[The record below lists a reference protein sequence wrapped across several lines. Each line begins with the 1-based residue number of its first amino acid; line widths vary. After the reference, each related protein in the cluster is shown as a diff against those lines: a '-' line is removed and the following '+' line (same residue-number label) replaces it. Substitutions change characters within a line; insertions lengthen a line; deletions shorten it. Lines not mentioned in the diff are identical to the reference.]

1 MRLPLRGRIAIVT
14 ASAGLVLALLL
25 PAAAPAAAADP
36 LILRTGS
43 TQTVSGLNPW
53 QVVYVVDFEIM
64 TLNYDTLVGFGPN
77 VDPVP
82 GFAESWTKSA
92 DGHTWTFKI
101 RPGMKWSDGQPAT
114 SEDAR
119 WTIQFV
125 LDAVKKGQTLGAG
138 YLEPYLTAAGVTGV
152 SAPDPQT
159 LVVTTNLNNP
169 LLLQSYVPILPAH
182 IWSKIDP
189 KTAGSTYPNNAP
201 VVGTGPY
208 QVVEYKPGQF
218 VRLQRNANY
227 WGQQGAADQVV
238 ITTFKNDDTMVQA
251 LKTGELDYA
260 RDVPATQFDQLK
272 SNPGGPI
279 VAVEGVSNT
288 FYELA
293 FNCYNKP
300 IPGGGASTLA
310 LQDPA
315 FRDALGYAIDK
326 QDIVNK
332 VFQGHAQ
339 VGSTQVTPF
348 QAGWHV
354 DPTDV
359 RPFDIAMAKSKL
371 DAAGYPLNTSGQR
384 LDKQQKPIVLRL
396 SWPGDPSE
404 AKAAQLIVSWFG
416 QLGIKVN
423 ATASDSTKLGSQI
436 LPPEADPPGKAQFDM
451 FIWDW
456 VGDPDPT
463 SLLKVLTT
471 KEIGASS
478 DSLWSN
484 PQYDALYDKQLAES
498 DDAARHE
505 EVGQMQQL
513 FYDQAPYHVLYY
525 PSQLD
530 AYRTDHF
537 GGWRN
542 QPTQNGT
549 PLFQFGS
556 FNYTYLTDAT
566 AAVASPSAS
575 APSTSAA
582 PSAEASS
589 AVVAT
594 PAPAASQAPASGDTT
609 SSNSSPLLLL
619 GGLALVVIAVVGFL
633 VIRRGRAA
641 AEEE

>member
-14 ASAGLVLALLL
+14 ASVGLVLALLL
-25 PAAAPAAAADP
+25 PAAGSASAADP

-125 LDAVKKGQTLGAG
+125 LDAVKKKQTLGAG
-138 YLEPYLTAAGVTGV
+138 YLEPYLTAAGVTAV

-169 LLLQSYVPILPAH
+169 LLLQSYVPILPEH
-182 IWSKIDP
+182 VWSKIDP
-189 KTAGSTYPNNAP
+189 KVAATTYPNNAP

-218 VRLQRNANY
+218 VRLQRNPNY
-227 WGQQGAADQVV
+227 WGQQGAADQIV

-272 SNPGGPI
+272 SAGGPI
-279 VAVEGVSNT
+279 VAVEGVSNQ
-288 FYELA
+288 FNELA
-293 FNCYNKP
+293 FNCYTKP

-332 VFQGHAQ
+332 AFQGHAAL
-339 VGSTQVTPF
+339 GDTQVTPF
-348 QAGWHV
+348 QAGWHTT
-354 DPTDV
+354 PTDV

-371 DAAGYPLNTSGQR
+371 DAAGYPLNASGQR

-404 AKAAQLIVSWFG
+404 AKAAQLIVAWFG

-423 ATASDSTKLGSQI
+423 AAASDSAKLGEQI
-436 LPPEADPPGKAQFDM
+436 LPPEAGGKAQFDM

-471 KEIGASS
+471 GEIGASS

-484 PQYDALYDKQLAES
+484 PEYDALYDKQLAET
-498 DDAARHE
+498 DDAARHQ

-530 AYRTDHF
+530 AYRTDKF

-542 QPTQNGT
+542 QPTQNGV

-556 FNYTYLTDAT
+556 LNYTYLTNAQ

-575 APSTSAA
+575 APSASGA
-582 PSAEASS
+582 PSAEASQ

-609 SSNSSPLLLL
+609 SSSSSPLLLL
-619 GGLALVVIAVVGFL
+619 GGLALVVIAVVGIL
-633 VIRRGRAA
+633 VIRRGRAS